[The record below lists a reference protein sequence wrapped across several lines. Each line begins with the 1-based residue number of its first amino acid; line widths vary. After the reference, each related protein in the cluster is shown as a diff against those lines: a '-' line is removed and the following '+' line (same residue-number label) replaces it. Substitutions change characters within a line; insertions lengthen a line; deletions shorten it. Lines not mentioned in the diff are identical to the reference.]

1 VYLNDDCSSNLAPR
15 IARADPGAKTTVT
28 DAAIM
33 KAFHATDQVGGMSEG
48 LLRQYPRSLRED
60 QASVEAAVEISG
72 YGALQALLK
81 STGEHLSPRVRGYC
95 LYSFYSMV
103 VPHGEMVCR

>member
-1 VYLNDDCSSNLAPR
+1 
-15 IARADPGAKTTVT
+15 
-28 DAAIM
+28 
-33 KAFHATDQVGGMSEG
+33 MSEG

-81 STGEHLSPRVRGYC
+81 STGEHLSPRVRRHLPVRPTLRFSDASRRDG
-95 LYSFYSMV
+95 LWLM
-103 VPHGEMVCR
+103 GRM